1 MIGLDVIDQLTG
13 GRIGHFDVPCPE
25 CSPTRS
31 AKNQR
36 LKVLRVWRLDENFA
50 SYCCAHCGE
59 KGYAR
64 DRNSKP
70 PDPEKLAKAR
80 MEAEERERAHRMERL
95 HKALKLWTG
104 AVPADTVPADGDPV
118 VETYLRS
125 RGYKGHLQDTL
136 RFLPGHGDYPPA
148 MIAAFGLPT
157 EVEPGV
163 LRIAA
168 DAIKGVHLTRLLPDG
183 TDRERGPTAKIMI
196 GHSIGTPI
204 VLAPPNE
211 LLGLAIAEGIEDA
224 LTLHQA
230 TGLAAWAAGSATR
243 MPALAEVVPTY
254 IESVTIAA
262 DDDDVGHKNAEE
274 LARRL
279 RALNIEVRVTPVG
292 IWNT

>member
-1 MIGLDVIDQLTG
+1 
-13 GRIGHFDVPCPE
+13 
-25 CSPTRS
+25 
-31 AKNQR
+31 
-36 LKVLRVWRLDENFA
+36 
-50 SYCCAHCGE
+50 
-59 KGYAR
+59 
-64 DRNSKP
+64 
-70 PDPEKLAKAR
+70 
-80 MEAEERERAHRMERL
+80 MEAEERERTHRMERL
-95 HKALKLWTG
+95 HKALKLWTS
-104 AVPADTVPADGDPV
+104 AVPADTVPVDGDPI

-125 RGYKGHLQDTL
+125 RGYKGRLQDTV
-136 RFLPGHGDYPPA
+136 RFLPPGGGNAPA

-163 LRIAA
+163 ICIAA

-183 TDRERGPTAKIMI
+183 SDRERGGVRAPKIMV

-243 MPALAEVVPTY
+243 MPALAEVVPDY

-262 DDDDVGHKNAEE
+262 DDDDIGHGNAEE

-279 RALNIEVRVTPVG
+279 QARDIEVRVTPVG
-292 IWNT
+292 IWNQ